1 MCGWSKLGLAK
12 DRPAQSN
19 TAPLPGPPISR
30 PARLSKSDWRTWAA
44 ASPLAPAPP
53 SCGRRSA
60 EEAPAGPRRRPPRAQ
75 RLRRRRRRRLHPR
88 PPRWRLSRSLPAARR
103 RPPPSLPPS
112 CGACCGGGRGGR
124 RNRRQSQRQAVR
136 GVGNKEAQQAAD
148 PNLHSHAHP
157 RTHRSGCIRSG
168 SDLSAGSARMCR

>member
-1 MCGWSKLGLAK
+1 MPTRLLRIPRSYGNVRTLFLFVSTKQFAGSGGSAEIGLVGRSRVLSGPANGAPACRTGRCSLVPGQPASGW
-12 DRPAQSN
+12 
-19 TAPLPGPPISR
+19 PIC
-30 PARLSKSDWRTWAA
+30 RTAA
-44 ASPLAPAPP
+44 AQRS
-53 SCGRRSA
+53 GRQSA
-60 EEAPAGPRRRPPRAQ
+60 S
-75 RLRRRRRRRLHPR
+75 L
-88 PPRWRLSRSLPAARR
+88 RSLVQTQPAARR

-112 CGACCGGGRGGR
+112 CGACCGGGRCGR